1 MAYED
6 VFDVLHPVML
16 EMKIKLLD
24 TCIMYNTTAVG
35 I

>member
-1 MAYED
+1 MTYED
-6 VFDVLHPVML
+6 VFDISHPVML

-24 TCIMYNTTAVG
+24 IMYNTTVIG

>member
-6 VFDVLHPVML
+6 VFDVLHPAML
-16 EMKIKLLD
+16 EIKIKLID
-24 TCIMYNTTAVG
+24 IMYNTTVVG